1 MRGEIEQD
9 KIKNQQL
16 DMEAEQVDHDLQQVQ
31 NEYDVLEKLLV
42 EYAQPIQN
50 LEKDVREAENAQI
63 KALFEEK
70 KRKAEQELALEK

>member
-16 DMEAEQVDHDLQQVQ
+16 DMEAEQLDHDLQQVQ